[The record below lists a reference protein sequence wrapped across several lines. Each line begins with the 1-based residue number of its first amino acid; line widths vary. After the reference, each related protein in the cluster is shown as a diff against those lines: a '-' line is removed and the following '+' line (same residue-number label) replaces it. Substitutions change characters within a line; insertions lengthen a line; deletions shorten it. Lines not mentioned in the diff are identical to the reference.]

1 MKILAIFCCNY
12 SDPQQKTVK
21 SIEICMRFAYL
32 KWNILQWVTDG
43 LAGESCELS
52 SRGGFKKNWIKFQKK
67 SFNDFK
73 FKKKMK

>member
-52 SRGGFKKNWIKFQKK
+52 SRGGFKKIELNSKK
-67 SFNDFK
+67 KVSMILSL
-73 FKKKMK
+73 KKMK